1 MAQVVIFHGHQAFV
15 ILGSQLI
22 GDLGIIYSCVCGNFF
37 LFPAVFLGV
46 LLLLFLLRLF
56 FFLRITAYAYGKRTG
71 YVLFVLIFKGIIR
84 L

>member
-1 MAQVVIFHGHQAFV
+1 MAQVIIFHGHQAF
-15 ILGSQLI
+15 IGLRSQLI

-37 LFPAVFLGV
+37 LFPVVFLRV
-46 LLLLFLLRLF
+46 LLLLCLF

-71 YVLFVLIFKGIIR
+71 YVLFVLIFKGIIG